1 MPVHVEELTQEVTVA
16 NGDLPLSQAQVQRL
30 VHLVLE
36 QLSRQERE
44 IKLRRE
50 STSIQPQARRQNGW
64 D

>member
-1 MPVHVEELTQEVTVA
+1 MPVHVEELTQEVTVSR
-16 NGDLPLSQAQVQRL
+16 GDLPLSQAQVQRL

-36 QLSRQERE
+36 QINRQEHE
-44 IKLRRE
+44 SKLRRE

>member
-16 NGDLPLSQAQVQRL
+16 NGDLSLSQAQIQRL

-36 QLSRQERE
+36 QLNKQERE
-44 IKLRRE
+44 SKLRRE